1 MMEAAGLPTPLP
13 VRERVD
19 GRMRLGELLVHKGHL
34 TPEQLQQALVE
45 KEGTGRRLGDVLV
58 ENGWVS
64 SEALARTLAE
74 QHHIEFIDLKKSGL
88 DESAA
93 ELLPERFARRYK
105 ALPVRM
111 VDEDTALVA
120 VADPTDVLTSDALRL
135 ALGLNVQLVVADSID
150 IDSALQRLYRV
161 QVEVSEGES
170 VEGADAGD
178 DEELDIRESLAESAP
193 AIKLVNSVISRAI
206 EDNASDIHFQ
216 PQARHLVVRAR
227 IDGVTR
233 QLTTI
238 PKSMQ
243 SAVTTRLK
251 IMGDLD
257 IAERRVP
264 QDGRVPIKFG
274 GLSMDLRMAVL
285 PSTYGEQVVI
295 RILNGSTQRLSMN
308 DLGMSP
314 EAEAAFARAI
324 RQPFGAVIACGP
336 TGSGKTTTLYAALEL
351 LNDEERV
358 LTTIEDPVENQFQGV
373 TQVEVHTKAGLTF
386 ARGLRTILRSDPDVL
401 LVGEIRDEETARIA
415 VQAAM
420 TGHLVLST
428 LHAHNAASSI
438 MRLKDMSIEPNLL
451 STAVNCI
458 ISQRLARRLCLEC
471 REAYVAGEA
480 DMAALGLGE
489 QAELG
494 RLGLANEQITLYRA
508 MGCVDCSSTGY
519 SGRVALYE
527 VMPIQA
533 KVRRLIEASASTEEI
548 FAAAVEQGMTSLRQ
562 DGIRQCL
569 AGVSSLEEIQRITGD
584 RFA

>member
-1 MMEAAGLPTPLP
+1 MRTADLTTP
-13 VRERVD
+13 VAVHERIE
-19 GRMRLGELLVHKGHL
+19 GRIRLGELLVQRGHL
-34 TPEQLQQALVE
+34 TTEQLQQALVA
-45 KEGTGRRLGDVLV
+45 KEGSGRRLGDVLV
-58 ENGWVS
+58 ERGWLPS
-64 SEALARTLAE
+64 GTLARTLAD
-74 QHHIEFIDLKKSGL
+74 QNHLDFIDLKQTEI

-105 ALPVRM
+105 ALPVTLL
-111 VDEDTALVA
+111 DEDTALVA

-135 ALGLNVQLVVADSID
+135 ALGRNVKLVVADGVD
-150 IDSALQRLYRV
+150 LEHALHRLYRV
-161 QVEVSEGES
+161 QVQVAEGELPPS
-170 VEGADAGD
+170 ETEEE
-178 DEELDIRESLAESAP
+178 EELDIRESLAESAP

-216 PQARHLVVRAR
+216 PQAKHLVVRAR

-238 PKSMQ
+238 PRSMQ

-274 GLSMDLRMAVL
+274 GHSMDLRIAVL
-285 PSTYGEQVVI
+285 PATYGEQVVI
-295 RILNGSTQRLSMN
+295 RILNGSNQRLSMN
-308 DLGMSP
+308 ELGMSS
-314 EAEAAFARAI
+314 EAEASFARAI

-351 LNDEERV
+351 LNDDERV
-358 LTTIEDPVENQFQGV
+358 LTTIEDPVEHQFEGV
-373 TQVEVHTKAGLTF
+373 TQVEVQPKAGLTF

-438 MRLKDMSIEPNLL
+438 MRLRDMGIQPNLL

-471 REAYVAGEA
+471 REPYVAGATEL
-480 DMAALGLGE
+480 AALGLDDR
-489 QAELG
+489 AELA
-494 RLGLANEQITLYRA
+494 RVGLTNEPITLYRA
-508 MGCVDCSSTGY
+508 RGCVQCAETGY

-527 VMPIQA
+527 VMQIHG
-533 KVRRLIEASASTEEI
+533 KVRRLIEASTEEI
-548 FAAAVEQGMTSLRQ
+548 FAAALEQGMTSLRQ
-562 DGIRQCL
+562 DGVRHCL
-569 AGVSSLEEIQRITGD
+569 AGVSSLEEIERITGD